1 MFSTGIEENAF
12 QISTLRE
19 FKECCD
25 FLFCFFQVLH
35 LLLRKPFHN
44 FLTIKS
50 NTPLDMVKGNS
61 LLPTQFVNPDPGDLH
76 HL

>member
-35 LLLRKPFHN
+35 LLLREPFPDFSRIKPD
-44 FLTIKS
+44 
-50 NTPLDMVKGNS
+50 TPLDMVKGNS
-61 LLPTQFVNPDPGDLH
+61 LLSA
-76 HL
+76 